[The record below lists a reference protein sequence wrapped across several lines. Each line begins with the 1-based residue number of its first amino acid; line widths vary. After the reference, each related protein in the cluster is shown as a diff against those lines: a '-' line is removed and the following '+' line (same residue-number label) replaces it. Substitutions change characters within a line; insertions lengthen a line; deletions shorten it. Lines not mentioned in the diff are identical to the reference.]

1 MPEVEE
7 VCNVHIGCKGGKVIY
22 SKYSK
27 QWLST
32 VAHTIDFVC
41 SKILIYGLNH
51 FHVFWVKQ
59 DSKELSPRPLA
70 NAPKTFNSKKT
81 L

>member
-1 MPEVEE
+1 MS
-7 VCNVHIGCKGGKVIY
+7 HFFCKNNEN
-22 SKYSK
+22 
-27 QWLST
+27 
-32 VAHTIDFVC
+32 IDFEE
-41 SKILIYGLNH
+41 
-51 FHVFWVKQ
+51 KQ

>member
-41 SKILIYGLNH
+41 SKISNHGLNH
-51 FHVFWVKQ
+51 GLLFSLFKIFAWKNIL
-59 DSKELSPRPLA
+59 K
-70 NAPKTFNSKKT
+70 
-81 L
+81 